1 MTYIDLIITH
11 IDVLVLFI
19 ITFAASLAFT
29 YFIRK
34 ILIGANISDNP
45 IVSEH
50 RHKTGTP
57 TMGGIAFLFVVL
69 FVGAI
74 YFENQYIFITLLIML
89 TAGIAGL
96 LDDLIGFKVKEYQKL
111 VKNITDSP
119 LTIGQ
124 LTLNPGEEARAATP
138 KAKAMVDDLL
148 SEKKL
153 ELIAKLPIKNEMG
166 ELEKIIGQLVIGIF
180 LIVTGTITTLGGF
193 SMGPFILL
201 GGTAIGIVAIPVVI
215 IALIGAINAVNLI
228 DGMDGLASGIIA
240 IASFA
245 CVIFGFI
252 NGNNGAIL
260 VFMILTAISL
270 GFLVFNR
277 YPASIFMGDIGS
289 FALGGGFATGVL
301 ITNIPYF
308 GVLSLA
314 VPIFS
319 VIISLFHRAH
329 IIKLPVEP
337 LHHTLN
343 YKGISEKTIV
353 FSYWVFTA
361 IICLIGLL
369 IDYYFFII

>member
-1 MTYIDLIITH
+1 MNY

-19 ITFAASLAFT
+19 ITFTTSVAFT

-57 TMGGIAFLFVVL
+57 TMGGIAFLFSVL
-69 FVGAI
+69 FIASI
-74 YFENQYIFITLLIML
+74 YFKNQYILITSFIML

-111 VKNITDSP
+111 IKNITDGP

-124 LTLNPGEEARAATP
+124 LTLAPGEEARAATP
-138 KAKAMVDDLL
+138 QAKEVVDDLL
-148 SEKKL
+148 MEEKL
-153 ELIAKLPIKNEMG
+153 ELLAELPIKNEMS
-166 ELEKIIGQLVIGIF
+166 EMEKIIGQIVIGMF
-180 LIVTGTITTLGGF
+180 LVVTGTITTLGGV
-193 SMGPFILL
+193 SLGPFIML
-201 GGTAIGIVAIPVVI
+201 GGGVIGLFAIPVI
-215 IALIGAINAVNLI
+215 IMGIIGAINAINLI

-240 IASFA
+240 IASIA
-245 CVIFGFI
+245 CAIFGFI
-252 NGNNGAIL
+252 NGNMGAVSSFVVL
-260 VFMILTAISL
+260 AAISL

-289 FALGGGFATGVL
+289 FALGAGFATAVL
-301 ITNIPYF
+301 VTNIPYF

-314 VPIFS
+314 VPILS
-319 VIISLFHRAH
+319 VIVSLVHRAN
-329 IIKLPVEP
+329 IIHLPVEP

-343 YKGISEKTIV
+343 YNGLSEKKIV
-353 FSYWVFTA
+353 LSYWFLTA
-361 IICLIGLL
+361 IICVIGLL
-369 IDYYFFII
+369 VDYYIFF